1 MLNDTK
7 KTRFKITVFAVG
19 YFALMGAFSLYM
31 KETQVTIICLGG
43 ITASG
48 IMYKHVE
55 TKRKSSNPNP
65 LNSEEVLN

>member
-7 KTRFKITVFAVG
+7 KTRFKVTLIAVF
-19 YFALMGAFSLYM
+19 YFMGMGIYSLYL
-31 KETQVTIICLGG
+31 KEPQITMLCLGG

-55 TKRKSSNPNP
+55 TKRKSG
-65 LNSEEVLN
+65 V